1 MLETSLSQDEKEQL
15 LDLAYQSVQAAVT
28 SGKPPEVE
36 LEGLPPR
43 LSEQQASFVTL
54 RVEGVLRGCIGAIR
68 ARLPLAIDVI
78 EHAAA
83 AAQNDPRFSA
93 LKADELSNLELE
105 VSVLSHPQPLDY
117 QDPADLLHS
126 LTPDID
132 GVIIQ
137 QGIHRATFLPQVWTK
152 VSGPEEFLNRLCEKA
167 RLAPDVWQQERLEV
181 FTYQVECFHR

>member
-15 LDLAYQSVQAAVT
+15 LDLAYQSVEAAVT
-28 SGKPPEVE
+28 SGKLPEVE
-36 LEGLPPR
+36 LEGLPAR
-43 LSEQQASFVTL
+43 LTEQQASFVTL
-54 RVEGVLRGCIGAIR
+54 RSGGVLRGCIGAIR

-83 AAQNDPRFSA
+83 AARNDPRFSA
-93 LKADELSNLELE
+93 LAADELSDLEIE
-105 VSVLSHPQPLDY
+105 VSVLSHPQPLEY
-117 QDPADLLHS
+117 KEPADLPRL
-126 LTPDID
+126 LTPGRD

-152 VSGPEEFLNRLCEKA
+152 VSKPEEFLNRLCEKA
-167 RLAPDVWQQERLEV
+167 RLSPDAWQQERLEV